1 MRGTQGR
8 WLVRLR
14 VEKFRTALAA
24 GPLRRT
30 SRAQARG
37 GAWLDLNSELQ
48 RSVCRQVIL
57 GPAITKGDRPR
68 TSERSISVSA
78 GPRNHER
85 LKVSGR
91 RSRGNW
97 KRIMPAPSSPLLP
110 SPASISR
117 YIVVAVVRCARPQQ
131 RLLPTRAEKPSL
143 RRWFSQVARSTHPLL
158 RSQPHLR
165 SADRFDTPS
174 VDVA

>member
-24 GPLRRT
+24 GLLRRT

-48 RSVCRQVIL
+48 RSVCRQVIV

-78 GPRNHER
+78 GA
-85 LKVSGR
+85 
-91 RSRGNW
+91 
-97 KRIMPAPSSPLLP
+97 PATMND
-110 SPASISR
+110 
-117 YIVVAVVRCARPQQ
+117 Q
-131 RLLPTRAEKPSL
+131 RLADAGAAGIGNGSCPR
-143 RRWFSQVARSTHPLL
+143 
-158 RSQPHLR
+158 PHLC
-165 SADRFDTPS
+165 FCLP
-174 VDVA
+174 